1 MARRNYDKFGSG
13 SFVGGYQRHDLAN
26 EPMLDQARAL
36 GWSDG
41 CPVADELTDPGNT
54 QPGRGPENMVNRYGE
69 VNFWFGQI
77 VREIAEVNPGLAEQ
91 MMQDVSRRDDEHVGA
106 YEGQSVPAM
115 YHIKM
120 APMNTLAGYSL
131 PRLFAVNLKAGG
143 DDKGVMQ
150 DRMTESLDI
159 IASVSRGVEDPLA
172 LLASVAGEFSNRGLL
187 PDETILSN
195 ILSNGWLSEHGAI
208 STVAEFKAC
217 LKATAPE
224 LYNTYVQMSASEK
237 SSYKLA

>member
-1 MARRNYDKFGSG
+1 MTKRNIEKFGSG

-41 CPVADELTDPGNT
+41 CPVADELTDPSNT

-77 VREIAEVNPGLAEQ
+77 VREIAEVNPGLADE
-91 MMQDVSRRDDEHVGA
+91 MMQNVSRRDDEHVGA

-159 IASVSRGVEDPLA
+159 ITSVSRD
-172 LLASVAGEFSNRGLL
+172 
-187 PDETILSN
+187 I
-195 ILSNGWLSEHGAI
+195 
-208 STVAEFKAC
+208 
-217 LKATAPE
+217 
-224 LYNTYVQMSASEK
+224 Q
-237 SSYKLA
+237 